1 MSNRRLLFLDA
12 LRGFFILYLL
22 FIHGLSGAIFNN
34 DMQALKQA
42 PVWLL
47 VLFAPVV
54 LLAPWSPIFAFIS
67 GVAHAYVTHGVME
80 KHRNQRGGSPFR
92 PIMAGAIATAVL
104 LYLLSLFNMGFM
116 HHSMP
121 FNGEFRHTLF
131 TGALHEGRWFPFD
144 MQMLFY
150 NDALSMVALN
160 TLLVNGLLYFMWR
173 GDGFRHTRRYTVII
187 ACGTAAVFLLSPLVH
202 ALLTPYYFDAL
213 NSNHYGTAVLLK
225 LLVGPN
231 MAILP
236 YLGYGL
242 FGVLLGVALAR
253 RTPAA
258 LMRRYGY
265 GFSVLFLACGGALF
279 MVQGF
284 SPVELAQHPFP
295 IKIHFINL
303 SSMLA
308 FCTWMILRMEYCPEE
323 QRVRAAARTLWL
335 RRMGLVALTAFC
347 LESFVAVLF
356 SRAYLWVLGVEGD
369 FPRTLPYIIPFLV
382 CVLAFWNTLFYFWAK
397 VDFKYSVEWWISRIV
412 CWVRNRP
419 SIRLQTEEVLHR
431 PCRIPGAFAAP
442 LPTVEN
448 EKS

>member
-1 MSNRRLLFLDA
+1 
-12 LRGFFILYLL
+12 
-22 FIHGLSGAIFNN
+22 
-34 DMQALKQA
+34 
-42 PVWLL
+42 
-47 VLFAPVV
+47 
-54 LLAPWSPIFAFIS
+54 
-67 GVAHAYVTHGVME
+67 
-80 KHRNQRGGSPFR
+80 RNQRGGSPFR

-144 MQMLFY
+144 IQMLFY

-265 GFSVLFLACGGALF
+265 GFSVLFLACGAALF

>member
-34 DMQALKQA
+34 DMEALKQA

-121 FNGEFRHTLF
+121 FNGQFRHTLF

-144 MQMLFY
+144 IQMLFY

-160 TLLVNGLLYFMWR
+160 TLLVSGLLYFMWR
-173 GDGFRHTRRYTVII
+173 GDGFRHTRRCTVII
-187 ACGTAAVFLLSPLVH
+187 ACGTAAVFLFSPGVH
-202 ALLTPYYFDAL
+202 ALLAPHYFDAL
-213 NSNHYGTAVLLK
+213 NGGHYGTAFLLK

-242 FGVLLGVALAR
+242 FGVLLGLALAR
-253 RTPAA
+253 RMPGA

-265 GFSVLFLACGGALF
+265 GFSILFLVCGAALF

-347 LESFVAVLF
+347 LESFVAVLL
-356 SRAYLWVLGVEGD
+356 SRGYLWVLGVEGD
-369 FPRTLPYIIPFLV
+369 FPRTLPYIIPFLA
-382 CVLAFWNTLFYFWAK
+382 CVLAFWNAVFYFWAK
-397 VDFKYSVEWWISRIV
+397 ADFKYSVEWWISRIV

-419 SIRLQTEEVLHR
+419 TIRLQTEEVLHK
-431 PCRIPGAFAAP
+431 PCRIPGTFAAP
-442 LPTVEN
+442 LPTAEN
-448 EKS
+448 GES